1 MKAIRVHEFGEPEVL
16 KLEEIPEPQVGS
28 GQVLIKVHAVG
39 VNPYE
44 AYIRAG
50 TYFAAASRPLPYTP
64 GNDAAGVVEEVGPEV
79 KKVSMG
85 DRVYTSATLSGAYA
99 EKTLS
104 LESQV
109 HPLPPQVSFSQGAG
123 VNVPYSAAY
132 RALFQRGRAVPG
144 EVVLVHGASG
154 GVGVATV
161 QLARAAGLTVIGTA
175 GTAEGRRLAAEQG
188 AHHVLN
194 HTREGY
200 LEEALRITE
209 NRGVDVICELLA
221 NVNLDRDLEILATG
235 GRVVVIGSRGTVTID
250 PRRAMMR
257 EADILGMTVFGATEK
272 EFKAIHAVLGA
283 GLANGTI
290 KPVVSRELPLAD
302 AAKAHHDIM
311 EKKAYGKIVLIP

>member
-50 TYFAAASRPLPYTP
+50 AYYAAASRPLPYTP
-64 GNDAAGVVEEVGPEV
+64 GNDAAGVVEAMGPEV
-79 KKVSMG
+79 NRVSVG

-99 EKTLS
+99 EKTLC

-144 EVVLVHGASG
+144 EVVLVQGASG
-154 GVGVATV
+154 GVGVAAV

-188 AHHVLN
+188 AHHVLD
-194 HTREGY
+194 HHRQGY
-200 LEEALRITE
+200 LQEALRLTE

-250 PRRAMMR
+250 PRHIMMR
-257 EADILGMTVFGATEK
+257 EADILGMVVFGATEK
-272 EFKAIHAVLGA
+272 ELKAIHAALGA
-283 GLANGTI
+283 GLANGTL
-290 KPVVSRELPLAD
+290 KPVVGCKLPLAE

-311 EKKAYGKIVLIP
+311 EKKAYGMIVLIP